1 MYLHTLLVLSGQPE
15 LKPSCWRA
23 YLTVFFFNLVCLVLS
38 RSVLY
43 QRGVY
48 HPDGFIREAKY
59 GITTLVTNDD
69 GLKNYLEN
77 VIKQLKGTLGGG
89 DPIVRRRGGGALSFC
104 RDAGACVYVYRI
116 MLLCVVVDGAGQPRC
131 DMTVGQQLPS
141 TLNFST

>member
-1 MYLHTLLVLSGQPE
+1 M
-15 LKPSCWRA
+15 
-23 YLTVFFFNLVCLVLS
+23 
-38 RSVLY
+38 LY

-89 DPIVRRRGGGALSFC
+89 DPIVRRLGGGTLSSC
-104 RDAGACVYVYRI
+104 RDAGACVYVYVYRI
-116 MLLCVVVDGAGQPRC
+116 MLLRVVVDGAGQPRC

-141 TLNFST
+141 TLNFWTYVGIHPLICATQRHGTC